1 MGKKIAK
8 SLKKMHAKDNPFSAE
23 IFYGYT
29 RIMVMKYVQSEAA
42 LVKWLD
48 LKKIT
53 YTNINFYD
61 RKTGEFLYQKTGKNN
76 DEILAIKK
84 EQLKQKK

>member
-1 MGKKIAK
+1 
-8 SLKKMHAKDNPFSAE
+8 MHAKDNPFSAE
-23 IFYGYT
+23 IFYGYN
-29 RIMVMKYVQSEAA
+29 RILVMKYVQSEAA
-42 LVKWLD
+42 LVRWLD